1 MGSLMLIRPGCLT
14 RLDAFYAIDGTDE
27 EGGTSSSLA
36 ILPGTG
42 MEDSRGCEI
51 QEISK
56 FGNLLSIEAFE
67 LPLNDPSHC
76 SHSIAVESLK
86 GSFRKSMS

>member
-14 RLDAFYAIDGTDE
+14 RLDAFYAVDGTDE
-27 EGGTSSSLA
+27 EGGTSTSLA
-36 ILPGTG
+36 LLPDTG
-42 MEDSRGCEI
+42 MEDSRGSEI

-56 FGNLLSIEAFE
+56 LHNLLGIEAFE
-67 LPLNDPSHC
+67 LPLNDLSHC
-76 SHSIAVESLK
+76 SHSIAVGSLK